1 MKERIEHMIEV
12 AVTFL
17 RDKGYS
23 NFFVTG
29 SITLMYN
36 MGVPLNREPHDI
48 DIILLGDTP
57 NTEDKILFEVEGV
70 LVNVFIQKEV
80 RFKKSKLINNV
91 RFVNDIQYIVSEK
104 LRMSRDKDLNDIEII
119 NKFLVK
125 KKQ

>member
-1 MKERIEHMIEV
+1 
-12 AVTFL
+12 
-17 RDKGYS
+17 
-23 NFFVTG
+23 
-29 SITLMYN
+29 

-57 NTEDKILFEVEGV
+57 NAEDKILFEVDGV

-80 RFKKSKLINNV
+80 RFKQSKLINNV

-119 NKFLVK
+119 NKFLAK
-125 KKQ
+125 NNETRRN

>member
-1 MKERIEHMIEV
+1 MKEKIEYMIKV
-12 AVTFL
+12 AITFL
-17 RDKGYS
+17 QDRGYS

-29 SITLMYN
+29 SIALMYN

-57 NTEDKILFEVEGV
+57 NLEDKILFEVEGV

-80 RFKKSKLINNV
+80 RFKRSKLINNV
-91 RFVNDIQYIVSEK
+91 RFCDDIQYIVSEK
-104 LRMSRDKDLNDIEII
+104 LKMSRDKDLNDIEII
-119 NKFLVK
+119 NKFLAE